1 MEREI
6 PPHDAVF
13 GYDFLGNLQN
23 RKEGSPM
30 GNDNKLGTKIKG
42 QVSRFCQDITEGM
55 NKPRKEFFKETMYG
69 MMASED
75 VKLSEVARSLGEPI
89 KLIKTEGRLSRQMSS
104 VDCTGWINEVLIEKA
119 GWQIGKETVIA
130 VDLTSIA
137 KRYGKK
143 MEALGYAWDGMEKQ
157 AVKGYEICEAIAA
170 EVKGQRVIPLY
181 SELYST
187 AMEGYESENKQILKA
202 VDGVMEVVGQE
213 KGIYVIDRGGDR
225 KALLEGL
232 LARGAMFVIRAMGN
246 RHINVEEEKQSI
258 LEAARGLRC
267 RYWREVTVET
277 KEGLREKKVL
287 HIGVREITLRFWSKP
302 INLVVIKGWNK
313 DKPMMLLTNL
323 EIADREDFAQKVLEI
338 YLTRWK
344 CEEGF
349 RFIKQSYRLEDV
361 RVRSLNGLRNTVMFV
376 HMIFYFISVVL
387 GQRLKM
393 SILLM
398 KLCQKA
404 LRFFEIPSFKQY
416 AIADGIYRVLFGRR
430 FGNREPSEPVFEDQG
445 YLPLTF
451 AL

>member
-1 MEREI
+1 M
-6 PPHDAVF
+6 
-13 GYDFLGNLQN
+13 N
-23 RKEGSPM
+23 
-30 GNDNKLGTKIKG
+30 NDSKLVTKIKA
-42 QVSRFCQDITEGM
+42 QVSRFCGDITEGM
-55 NKPRKEFFKETMYG
+55 SKPRKRFFKEAMYG

-104 VDCTGWINEVLIEKA
+104 NDCTGWINEVLIEKA
-119 GWQIGKETVIA
+119 GWEIGKETVIA
-130 VDLTSIA
+130 VDLTDIT
-137 KRYGKK
+137 KRYGEK
-143 MEALGYAWDGMEKQ
+143 MESLGYAWNGMEKE

-170 EVKGQRVIPLY
+170 EVKGQKVIPLY

-187 AMEGYESENKQILKA
+187 AMEGYESENAQILKA
-202 VDGVMEVVGQE
+202 VDGVMEVAGAD

-232 LARGAMFVIRAMGN
+232 LIRSAKFVIRAVGN
-246 RHINVEEEKQSI
+246 RHVDVEEERQSI

-267 RYWREVTVET
+267 RYWREVSVET
-277 KEGLREKKVL
+277 KEGLREKKQL
-287 HIGVREITLRFWSKP
+287 HIGVKEITLRFWSQP
-302 INLVVIKGWNK
+302 IKLVVIKGWNK
-313 DKPMMLLTNL
+313 DRPMMLLTNL
-323 EIADREDFAQKVLEI
+323 EMEEKGGFAQKVLEI

-349 RFIKQSYRLEDV
+349 RFIKQSYRLGDV

-393 SILLM
+393 NILLL

-430 FGNREPSEPVFEDQG
+430 FGVQESSEMEMEGQG
-445 YLPLTF
+445 FLPLTF
-451 AL
+451 AF

>member
-1 MEREI
+1 
-6 PPHDAVF
+6 
-13 GYDFLGNLQN
+13 
-23 RKEGSPM
+23 M
-30 GNDNKLGTKIKG
+30 GNDSKLPAKIKA
-42 QVSRFCQDITEGM
+42 QVSRFCHDVTEGM
-55 NKPRKEFFKETMYG
+55 SKPRQEFFKETMYG

-75 VKLSEVARSLGEPI
+75 VKLSEVARSLGEEI

-104 VDCTGWINEVLIEKA
+104 EDCTGWINEVLIEKT

-130 VDLTSIA
+130 IDLTSIA
-137 KRYGKK
+137 KRYAEK
-143 MEALGYAWDGMEKQ
+143 MEALGWAWDGMEKE

-202 VDGVMEVVGQE
+202 VDGVMESVGNE
-213 KGIYVIDRGGDR
+213 VGIYVIDRGGDR

-232 LARGAMFVIRAMGN
+232 LARDAKFVIRAMGN
-246 RHINVEEEKQSI
+246 RHVHVDEEKQSI

-277 KEGLREKKVL
+277 KEGLREKKEL
-287 HIGVREITLRFWSKP
+287 RIGVKEITLRFWNKP

-313 DKPMMLLTNL
+313 DRPMMILTNL
-323 EIADREDFAQKVLEI
+323 EMGQKEDFAQKVLEI

-387 GQRLKM
+387 GQRLKTN
-393 SILLM
+393 ILLL

-430 FGNREPSEPVFEDQG
+430 FGAKESPESIRDPQS

-451 AL
+451 SF